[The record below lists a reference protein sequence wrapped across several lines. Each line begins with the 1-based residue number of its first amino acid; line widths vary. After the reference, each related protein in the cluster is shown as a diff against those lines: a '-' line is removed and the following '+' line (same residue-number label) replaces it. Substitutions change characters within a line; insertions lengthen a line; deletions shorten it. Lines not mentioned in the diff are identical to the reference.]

1 LASWCATR
9 PIDAASPDGVLDLVN
24 LVNLV
29 NLVDLV
35 KDSTVEW
42 ASPIVGGREPAAG
55 RAESCAAA

>member
-1 LASWCATR
+1 MASWCATR

-24 LVNLV
+24 LI
-29 NLVDLV
+29 DLV

-55 RAESCAAA
+55 RAESCSEA